1 VRQPPSERFRAIA
14 ARRAE
19 GKPLRVVGDEFGLT
33 PARVK
38 EICLRVEGYDRGEAM
53 LRDDPASIEAL
64 ALLGKLKPLV
74 QITLASR
81 GMKRLTDLEG
91 VTMVQLVRYPNIGRQ
106 SATFLL
112 DALAELKKS
121 S

>member
-1 VRQPPSERFRAIA
+1 VRQPPTDRFRAIA

-19 GKPLRVVGDEFGLT
+19 GKTLSAVGDEFGLT
-33 PARVK
+33 AARVN
-38 EICLRVEGYDRGEAM
+38 EICHRVKNYDRGEAL
-53 LRDDPASIEAL
+53 LRSDPASIEAL
-64 ALLGKLKPLV
+64 ALLGKVKPLV
-74 QITLASR
+74 HITLASR

-91 VTMVQLVRYPNIGRQ
+91 VTLAQLLRFPNIGRQ
-106 SATFLL
+106 SATFLF